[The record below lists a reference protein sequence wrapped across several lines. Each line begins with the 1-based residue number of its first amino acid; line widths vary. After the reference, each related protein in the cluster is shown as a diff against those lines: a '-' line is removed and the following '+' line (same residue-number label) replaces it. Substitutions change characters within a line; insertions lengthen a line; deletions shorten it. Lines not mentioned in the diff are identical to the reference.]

1 MLPRRVPLFALCLA
15 TAFAL
20 TLDAPLSAYPLNAA
34 AVDPLRPHVRGLTP
48 KMKELIAL
56 GKRRS
61 ATFRSLV
68 ETLDQSDI
76 VVYIE
81 STNALP
87 SGLDGRLMFLT
98 SAGGVRYLHAQVT
111 AGLNVEELIA
121 VAAHELQHAVEVA
134 MHPEVRDSVT
144 LGLLYERIGVRS
156 TAARERYDTAAAQL
170 AGKRVRAELS

>member
-1 MLPRRVPLFALCLA
+1 MLSRRVPLFALCLA
-15 TAFAL
+15 TALAL
-20 TLDAPLSAYPLNAA
+20 NPAAPLSAYPLNSAG
-34 AVDPLRPHVRGLTP
+34 VDPLRPHVRGLTP
-48 KMKELIAL
+48 KMKELIAQ

-61 ATFRSLV
+61 PTFRSLV

-81 STNALP
+81 STKAIP

-111 AGLNVEELIA
+111 TGLNVDELIA

-134 MHPEVRDSVT
+134 MHPEVRDRVT
-144 LGLLYERIGVRS
+144 LGLLYEQIGVRS
-156 TAARERYDTAAAQL
+156 AVGRERYDTAAAQL